1 MDGCP
6 PSRHQGGV
14 GRADYV
20 LPNPTG
26 LSEGGVRAG
35 NRPRGSVPGA
45 QGRAGGAD
53 RASFFVDLYFAG
65 SVSSVVT
72 GRRSCLG
79 RRPRSCV
86 GVRAR
91 AAPLASYVDLD
102 CGCSEFVYSGVW
114 GGGLVCVLLLRAS
127 GCVGLS
133 SVSRAAPA
141 LGRFSVGFG
150 GEGRRSAVSASR
162 RKHNVAG
169 TGHPCGHIWPK
180 LTRK

>member
-1 MDGCP
+1 MCSVPPWVGGGPPCLAGEMSVDGCP

-35 NRPRGSVPGA
+35 NRPRGFVPGA

-102 CGCSEFVYSGVW
+102 CGCGEFVCSGVR
-114 GGGLVCVLLLRAS
+114 GGGLVCVLLLRALPEAYAS
-127 GCVGLS
+127 DEEMR
-133 SVSRAAPA
+133 VSIKRQMAAREERVCE
-141 LGRFSVGFG
+141 L
-150 GEGRRSAVSASR
+150 
-162 RKHNVAG
+162 
-169 TGHPCGHIWPK
+169 
-180 LTRK
+180 